1 MEPNFILWLMD
12 IAETSFQ
19 HEDFMMKCKILLF
32 QILNSANSANSC
44 FILFRSF
51 RFVLGQT
58 ILKLAFM
65 WFIGVYSRYIY
76 CTLDL
81 NKIAGKCTSVF
92 VCRSNFC
99 NKWGDAFASISTRW
113 YFLGFS
119 HFSSFILFLLCCQLR
134 WAFFFSSFQIMFFA
148 SHSLLYWILDMLQL
162 LLGDRIFLYLMLK
175 WVAP

>member
-1 MEPNFILWLMD
+1 MAYGHCWNLFSTWRFHDEMQNIIVSNFKFSKL
-12 IAETSFQ
+12 
-19 HEDFMMKCKILLF
+19 CKFVFYFVSKF
-32 QILNSANSANSC
+32 QICFGANYTKTRVYVIYWC
-44 FILFRSF
+44 LFK
-51 RFVLGQT
+51 
-58 ILKLAFM
+58 I
-65 WFIGVYSRYIY
+65 YIY

-119 HFSSFILFLLCCQLR
+119 HFSSFILSLLCCQLC
-134 WAFFFSSFQIMFFA
+134 WAFFFSSFQIMYFA